1 MVSKSFLYKISNFK
15 KYKPH
20 HIIPLIKILHS
31 HHIQGKI
38 QSPYHSLLSPTSSTS
53 LTSSDITLSVVHST
67 VDGVGILNS
76 RTDRVY
82 L

>member
-15 KYKPH
+15 KYKLH

-31 HHIQGKI
+31 RHVQDKI
-38 QSPYHSLLSPTSSTS
+38 HSPYHGLLSPTSSAS
-53 LTSSDITLSVVHST
+53 LTSSDIALSFVHST
-67 VDGVGILNS
+67 VDEVGILNS

-82 L
+82 